1 MASTAPLPLST
12 FEYLWVPLSTFEY
25 LWEGNVRDLLTQLI
39 QSEITRADIKNV
51 YPGSFPE
58 DTFSS
63 LLPKV
68 ELDYQTCVQDH
79 TPI

>member
-1 MASTAPLPLST
+1 M
-12 FEYLWVPLSTFEY
+12 
-25 LWEGNVRDLLTQLI
+25 RDLLTQLI

-63 LLPKV
+63 LLPGV
-68 ELDYQTCVQDH
+68 ELDYQTSVQDH